1 MTDRKLD
8 IRRSGDRAVVAFHE
22 STNQLGSVYH
32 CLYIP
37 LKDFGE
43 FRRQVQEFD
52 ILSLIEERQQE
63 LQDELFE
70 YDR

>member
-1 MTDRKLD
+1 MTDRKLN
-8 IRRSGDRAVVAFHE
+8 IKRSGDRAVVAFAEGE
-22 STNQLGSVYH
+22 SSAMYH